1 MLSDRQR
8 YIVGF
13 LISYQNRNGFPP
25 SLSEIAED
33 VGLASKSSV
42 SYQIGQLELMG
53 YVERVGWGPR
63 NLRVL
68 RSVNGN
74 ERKQND
80 TIQFGRLRNS

>member
-1 MLSDRQR
+1 MLSDRQKH
-8 YIVGF
+8 ILGF
-13 LISYQNRNGFPP
+13 VIGYQNYNGFPP
-25 SLSEIAED
+25 SLSEIGAA
-33 VGLASKSSV
+33 VGLSSKSSV

-74 ERKQND
+74 ERKQNG
-80 TIQFGRLRNS
+80 TIQFG